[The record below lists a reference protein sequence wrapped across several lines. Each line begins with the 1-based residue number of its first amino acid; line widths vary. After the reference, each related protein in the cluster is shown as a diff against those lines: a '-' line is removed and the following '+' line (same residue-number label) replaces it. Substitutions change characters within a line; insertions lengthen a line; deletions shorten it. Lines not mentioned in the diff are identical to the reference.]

1 MKIVATVTKL
11 ELVEGVE
18 YDFDNEKAMQIVLAG
33 NAIPVTVAPFYGRE
47 KAVPNQYKER
57 R

>member
-1 MKIVATVTKL
+1 MKIVATVTKGG
-11 ELVEGVE
+11 LVEGVE
-18 YDFDNEKAMQIVLAG
+18 YDFDNEKAMQIILAG
-33 NAIPVTVAPFYGRE
+33 NAVPVTVAPFYGRE